1 MVILGGAM
9 KRTFILVLVCL
20 FSYSNADAF
29 VNLFGKK
36 RTQLM
41 EAQYQENNKALA
53 QLTQTVGAMSNDL
66 ALVKE
71 LSLSIDSTIGL
82 DSNIDTKL
90 NSVASGMAE
99 LRFQLGAIDK
109 SLSQQLSAGGDLQ
122 STVNDPIIF
131 IIAGIVFVVLIVSN
145 VVTVIMLTKEK
156 ASVSD
161 YKRSYFDMKNQYA
174 ELGSI
179 FREKIK
185 NGD

>member
-1 MVILGGAM
+1 M
-9 KRTFILVLVCL
+9 KKIIILVLTCL
-20 FSYSNADAF
+20 FSYSNAFAF
-29 VNLFGKK
+29 INLFGKK
-36 RTQLM
+36 KAQLM
-41 EAQYQENNKALA
+41 EAQFQENNNALA
-53 QLTQTVGAMSNDL
+53 QLTQTVDGMSNDL
-66 ALVKE
+66 SLVKE
-71 LSLSIDSTIGL
+71 LSLSINNTVGINSDI
-82 DSNIDTKL
+82 NTKL
-90 NSVASGMAE
+90 DSVASGMAE
-99 LRFQLGAIDK
+99 FRFQLGAIDK
-109 SLSQQLSAGGDLQ
+109 SLNQQLSAGGDLQ

-185 NGD
+185 KENGE